1 MDQSLDQSP
10 KLGEKKPGLCIT
22 FDYLHHLPKSCFV
35 SSGTG
40 KSGLALK
47 KISTT
52 GFKTN
57 FETNFETDFKTGFE
71 IGFKTG

>member
-1 MDQSLDQSP
+1 MDQSLA

-47 KISTT
+47 KTSKT
-52 GFKTN
+52 GF
-57 FETNFETDFKTGFE
+57 EPGFE